1 MKLTRSKDDA
11 IVSGVLA
18 GIGEYFQIDPTL
30 IRIGVAI
37 LLFFSPFPVLPLYI
51 IGAVLIPEE
60 SQEDRVDKAP
70 KRKRKRKAP
79 RKNSYEK
86 TNTFEEQP
94 SSRGNTIEEDDWSD
108 F

>member
-1 MKLTRSKDDA
+1 MKLTKSKDDA

-37 LLFFSPFPVLPLYI
+37 LLFFSPFPVVPLYI

-60 SQEDRVDKAP
+60 SKADKVKKSP
-70 KRKRKRKAP
+70 KRKRKAP
-79 RKNSYEK
+79 RNKRFEQTK
-86 TNTFEEQP
+86 TFDEQP